1 MLNVIV
7 GFIVLLIGASLFSS
21 DHIDVTGA
29 ILFNFFGLLII
40 WYPIILESED
50 YINKQNERRKDEWDV
65 PGK

>member
-21 DHIDVTGA
+21 DHIDVMGA

-50 YINKQNERRKDEWDV
+50 YINQQNERRKDEWDV
-65 PGK
+65 PRK